1 MVIVLVAW
9 FNSRRILE
17 QGRRRFPRAIWRAAW
32 IAAILSGG
40 LLWTLQDTRVDADSH
55 TPREIFVVEL
65 DGAITLVTERFISRA
80 LKQAE
85 DDGAELVVIRIDT
98 PGGALE
104 ATRDIVADLLASEV
118 PVVSY
123 VAPDG
128 ARAASAGTFIT
139 VAAGLAAMA
148 PTTNIGAAAVI
159 TGAGEDLPETLG
171 KKVTE
176 DTAALIRSVAELR
189 GRNSD
194 ALEATVREALAYTAS
209 EAVELGVVDLIA
221 VDLADLLDQIDGR
234 AIPTASGSR
243 VVSTSDVT
251 IRELDQSFVERF
263 LGFLADPNVAFLL
276 LSLGGLGLI
285 VEIWSPGFGIAGALG
300 LGFLILAYASL
311 GSLPFSW
318 AGVAL
323 IALAAALIAAEMH
336 APGGSAFGVAGVI
349 ALILGGLFLFNSAG
363 GSDIYGP
370 SVKVNLWVLGGVA
383 STAAVMAGWLA
394 LELRRSRS
402 AQPYVSL
409 TSGEALIGQTVLVTQ
424 ALNPSGEVFV
434 AGEHWQA
441 SATGGQVVDSG
452 AQVVIRSVDGL
463 RLGVEPV
470 DEPD

>member
-1 MVIVLVAW
+1 MLV
-9 FNSRRILE
+9 FGSSSHRIT
-17 QGRRRFPRAIWRAAW
+17 GRDRRRFLRSAWRAAW
-32 IAAILSGG
+32 ISAILFGG
-40 LLWTLQDTRVDADSH
+40 LLWTVHQTRVEADSH
-55 TPREIFVVEL
+55 ISPEVFVVEL
-65 DGAITLVTERFISRA
+65 EGAITLVTERFISRA
-80 LKQAE
+80 LNDAE
-85 DDGAELVVIRIDT
+85 DAGAELVVIRIDT
-98 PGGALE
+98 PGGTLD
-104 ATRDIVADLLASEV
+104 ATRDIVAELLASDV

-159 TGAGEDLPETLG
+159 TGSGDDLPETLG

-194 ALEATVREALAYTAS
+194 ALEATVRDALAYTAS
-209 EAVELGVVDLIA
+209 EAVELGVIDLIA
-221 VDLADLLDQIDGR
+221 VDLSDLLDQIDGR
-234 AIPTASGSR
+234 AIPTASGPR

-251 IRELDQSFVERF
+251 IREVNPSFVERF

-311 GSLPFSW
+311 GNLPFSW

-336 APGGSAFGVAGVI
+336 APGASAFGVAGVV
-349 ALILGGLFLFNSAG
+349 ALILGGLFLFDSAG
-363 GSDIYGP
+363 GSGVYGP

-383 STAAVMAGWLA
+383 ATAGAMAGWLA
-394 LELRRSRS
+394 LELRRSRLVK
-402 AQPYVSL
+402 AYVSL
-409 TSGEALIGQTVLVTQ
+409 TSSEALIGQTALVTQ
-424 ALNPSGEVFV
+424 TLEPSGEVIV
-434 AGEHWQA
+434 SGERWQA
-441 SATGGQVVDSG
+441 SATGGQVVASG
-452 AQVVIRSVDGL
+452 AEVVIRSVEGH